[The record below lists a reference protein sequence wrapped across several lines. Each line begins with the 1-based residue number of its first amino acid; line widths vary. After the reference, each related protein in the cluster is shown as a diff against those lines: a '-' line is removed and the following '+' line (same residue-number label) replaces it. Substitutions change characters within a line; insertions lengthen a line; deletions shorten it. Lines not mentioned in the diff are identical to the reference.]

1 MPQTGKFG
9 LLFQKKS
16 AQTQKGFEFILSGP
30 NRQFD
35 LGLSQAY
42 PRLRPRVLGFIDTT
56 NGTNCRN
63 HRNGER
69 SSGARS
75 CGECIFV
82 GYVHP
87 VGREAASCFRH
98 SARSAAL
105 APDPCAMVIPIGC
118 DFIWVDRMR
127 ASRDASRF
135 RSMGLALAAQRPWG
149 WGAQRR
155 VCSPRMR
162 DGEALGAHIPQVD
175 WGSFASPVAEKC

>member
-9 LLFQKKS
+9 LLFQKNS

-35 LGLSQAY
+35 LGLSAIKTLCFRIHRYNQRHQLPESPKRREVFRGAKLW
-42 PRLRPRVLGFIDTT
+42 RVHLRRVRAAV
-56 NGTNCRN
+56 CR
-63 HRNGER
+63 
-69 SSGARS
+69 
-75 CGECIFV
+75 
-82 GYVHP
+82 
-87 VGREAASCFRH
+87 AAALCFRH

-105 APDPCAMVIPIGC
+105 APGPCAMVIPIGC
-118 DFIWVDRMR
+118 DLIWVDRMR